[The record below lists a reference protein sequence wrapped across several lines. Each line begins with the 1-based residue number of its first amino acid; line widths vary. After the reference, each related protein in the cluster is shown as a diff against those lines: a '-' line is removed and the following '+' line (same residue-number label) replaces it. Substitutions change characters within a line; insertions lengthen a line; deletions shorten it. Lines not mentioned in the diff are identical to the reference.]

1 MSLFTR
7 ARRHVDMN
15 RVKELREE
23 KIKEEK
29 IAEVQKQQE
38 EILAGLKQ
46 TQPRHY
52 STILK
57 TFLSHIRRE
66 VALQTAVV
74 YTPTALSAQTLEEI
88 KKQFTQKY
96 NRSID
101 VITEQD
107 DSLIAGI
114 RVRIGDDVYD
124 ASLTGRLKQLA
135 ANIN

>member
-1 MSLFTR
+1 MKRDKKITQFAKKL
-7 ARRHVDMN
+7 V
-15 RVKELREE
+15 ELSKDNGIVTEA
-23 KIKEEK
+23 KVT
-29 IAEVQKQQE
+29 EV
-38 EILAGLKQ
+38 LAGLKQ

-74 YTPTALSAQTLEEI
+74 YTPTALSDQTLEEI

-135 ANIN
+135 ANVN